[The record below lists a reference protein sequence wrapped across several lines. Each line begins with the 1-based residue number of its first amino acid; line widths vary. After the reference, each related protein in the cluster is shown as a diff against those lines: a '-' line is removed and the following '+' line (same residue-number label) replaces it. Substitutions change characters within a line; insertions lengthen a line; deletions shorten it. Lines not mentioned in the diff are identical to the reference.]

1 MEEEREDPSP
11 SLSDTVCFPSSR
23 SLSTYTSALL
33 TMDTI
38 TGIHIIM
45 LGYTYIS
52 QQYYRVP

>member
-1 MEEEREDPSP
+1 MHIVKH
-11 SLSDTVCFPSSR
+11 LV
-23 SLSTYTSALL
+23 LGL
-33 TMDTI
+33 TIDTI

>member
-1 MEEEREDPSP
+1 MILANVYILWDRIVGNGN
-11 SLSDTVCFPSSR
+11 LIV
-23 SLSTYTSALL
+23 LL
-33 TMDTI
+33 TIAIDTI